1 MLENVNLSRKLEAES
16 KLPVKDDDNT
26 FEIAD
31 ISFAKA
37 EIKQTEDL
45 IAMYE
50 EYNKFEIYKS
60 RLEITTDGK
69 KRQEY

>member
-1 MLENVNLSRKLEAES
+1 MIGNVNLARKLEAES
-16 KLPVKDDDNT
+16 KLPIKDDDNT

-45 IAMYE
+45 IDMYE
-50 EYNKFEIYKS
+50 EYNKVQIYKS
-60 RLEITTDGK
+60 RLETAKDDK
-69 KRQEY
+69 KK

>member
-1 MLENVNLSRKLEAES
+1 MGNVNLARKIEAES

-45 IAMYE
+45 IKMYE
-50 EYNKFEIYKS
+50 EYNKV
-60 RLEITTDGK
+60 
-69 KRQEY
+69 